1 MFRRFFAEGALN
13 PAFVPMLSKHV
24 KNKKEFKLFAGNIIS
39 WLLILLIF
47 LVLIAEIFMPQLII
61 IIASG
66 FTGSEKFNLSV
77 DYGRIMFP
85 YIFLISIGSAY
96 GAILNSLG
104 YFGITAA
111 APILLNLSLI
121 HI

>member
-1 MFRRFFAEGALN
+1 
-13 PAFVPMLSKHV
+13 MLSKHI

-77 DYGRIMFP
+77 D
-85 YIFLISIGSAY
+85 
-96 GAILNSLG
+96 
-104 YFGITAA
+104 
-111 APILLNLSLI
+111 
-121 HI
+121 